1 MSILNVSDIHGSKFK
16 ATKLLLYFS
25 QVMPRLIL
33 SISLFFCLMSVLF
46 FKVSYSPQDVYL
58 SIYLAVFP

>member
-25 QVMPRLIL
+25 QVMPGLIL
-33 SISLFFCLMSVLF
+33 SISLFFSY
-46 FKVSYSPQDVYL
+46 VSFVP
-58 SIYLAVFP
+58 